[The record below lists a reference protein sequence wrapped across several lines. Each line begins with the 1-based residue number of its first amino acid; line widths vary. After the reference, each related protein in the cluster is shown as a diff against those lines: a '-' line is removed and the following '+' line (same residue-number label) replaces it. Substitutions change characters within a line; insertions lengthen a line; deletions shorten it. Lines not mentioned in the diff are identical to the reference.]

1 MKGELLF
8 FTLAC
13 ALLAGCSREAPL
25 RVVNGEKIMP
35 AEFAG
40 RCAKYLEPTG
50 NRDNILVREQILNNM
65 INERAILADAHR
77 RGFDADTVFRQK
89 IAELTGQALLDGYAR
104 SVSTDTIEVRQKELW
119 DEFRASNSKASA
131 RYVYAATEAGVK
143 KLRERLEHGETL

>member
-1 MKGELLF
+1 MKLGLIF
-8 FTLAC
+8 AALAF
-13 ALLAGCSREAPL
+13 ALLAGCSREPPL
-25 RVVNGEKIMP
+25 AVVNSERIMP
-35 AEFAG
+35 AEFVG
-40 RCAKYLEPTG
+40 RYSKYLEATG
-50 NRDNILVREQILNNM
+50 NRDNIPVREQILNNM

-131 RYVYAATEAGVK
+131 RYVYAATEAGAK